1 MASQEAKV
9 EVEEERKFREERMV
23 LFGDEKNSVTEQP
36 KASRHAQSNQKK
48 SGSDRERT
56 GSTSQHASVSL
67 HAVSEEVHDSP
78 DAKQQNCS
86 QNGSY
91 KF

>member
-23 LFGDEKNSVTEQP
+23 LFGDENNSVTEQP
-36 KASRHAQSNQKK
+36 KASRHAQSKQK

-78 DAKQQNCS
+78 DAKQQICS